1 MDTKVKMDLFGGGL
15 YIPVRLWSKA
25 ERKYRWI
32 SLTLDTGATV
42 TTMSPEIF
50 HELGYEPSTV
60 GKTKITTA
68 SGIEYVDYFILD
80 AIKIGDIELKN
91 ITSYALKFPEES
103 FSMGVIGLNV
113 LRLFDMEL
121 LFSQKVISLKKLQNI

>member
-1 MDTKVKMDLFGGGL
+1 MMNTKIKMDLFGGGL
-15 YIPVRLWSKA
+15 YVPVRLWSKT

-50 HELGYEPSTV
+50 HELGYEPSAMT
-60 GKTKITTA
+60 KTKIMTA
-68 SGIEYVDYFILD
+68 SGIEYVEHFILD
-80 AIKIGDIELKN
+80 AIKIGDIEMNN
-91 ITSYALKFPEES
+91 IASYGLKFPEES

-113 LRLFDMEL
+113 LRQFDIEL
-121 LFSQKVISLKKLQNI
+121 LFSQKVVSLKKL